1 MALIVWY
8 AFFVLPAV
16 VSFQSG
22 LGAEDLF
29 AKEARID
36 SDDWPKVLRVSVARF
51 RIGLHRFIHHM
62 NDSM

>member
-1 MALIVWY
+1 MPL
-8 AFFVLPAV
+8 AV

-22 LGAEDLF
+22 FGAEDLF

-51 RIGLHRFIHHM
+51 RIGLHRFIHRM